1 MAMVND
7 NLKSNLFNETSVN
20 SPKEDYSFFEHIPIA
35 IFVQDFSQIK
45 QYIITKAEEQKVDVK
60 SFLLNTPDVIHKIN
74 SLHIIKEVNNAAV
87 KLYKAKNKE
96 DLLGNLQKMFT
107 KKSYTGFIKLVL
119 DILLG
124 EKTSKLET
132 VNKTFEGDEIDILIN
147 FKVQDG
153 YEETL
158 EKVFVT
164 VENITERVRDRK
176 KLIESENRYKEAQKI
191 AKIGSWSYIYATNE
205 LYWSSEAYQLLGIQ
219 KSKRKL
225 DLEFYL
231 SFVHEEDK
239 KLVDNFEISYLLKN
253 PHQNF
258 SYRLITSKG
267 ELIYLQETRNVICEG
282 NRVIKIIGIFQNITE
297 NILAERNLNSTKN
310 LLSNTI
316 SSIND
321 GFVILDKNSN
331 YLYVNKKAEI
341 LLGKN
346 SSELL
351 GKNIWV
357 EFPEKEGDVFYD
369 SFHKAIETNTTIHFE
384 NYFEPWNKWFDN
396 RIIPYKDG
404 VSMFFEEITEKKKA
418 ENKIKEAYNIINKSS
433 SVAFLTENK
442 YDFPVVFVSENS
454 KKLFGY
460 SYKEFLS
467 GAIKLHEV
475 IHPDDLPYIRSE
487 VFKLTKSTS
496 KREFKTNPFR
506 IITRQGNIKWLK
518 ANIDLIHNEQ
528 EEITHIQGI
537 VENITEQKIIEDQ
550 LFESNQRLKETF
562 NHTPLAS
569 IMWDLDMKVLD
580 WNKSAE
586 RIFGYTKEE
595 AIGKSANELILT
607 EDIIEEISEV
617 KKQLL
622 AQKGGFKYTN
632 INKTKNGSII
642 SCDWYNVT
650 LKDVN
655 GNITGM
661 ASLVEDITEKI
672 DYKKQIEKSEKKYRE
687 IFQKSIDPVFVLNN
701 GIFIEA
707 NEAAIKLFGFETKDD
722 LLKIHP
728 SEISPEKQPNG
739 KLSFDEANKVI
750 NIAIE
755 KGFHRFI
762 WYHKNAKGRVFPA
775 EVTLTKIEEFSNS
788 ISIHAVV
795 KDITDRVK
803 QDTLEDVLYNISKAA
818 LTINDFKQFSFF
830 IKKQLELIINTN
842 NFYIALCNKKTGII
856 STPIF
861 IDEKEE
867 VEDFPAENSL
877 TGYVIKTKK
886 PLLLTNDEH
895 QQLIKKGEVSLIG
908 SSAECWLGVPLIIK
922 DDAIGAI
929 VVQSYNNKDEYNLSD
944 VNLLE
949 FVADQISTTIQ
960 RKKKDDELKQ
970 ALLKAQES
978 DKLKSSFLANM
989 SHEIRTPMN
998 GIIGFSEFLLDPN
1011 LKEVN
1016 RKKYAKV
1023 IINSSKRLLSIVNDI
1038 LDISKIE
1045 AGMVKLNYENVN
1057 LNHLLDD
1064 LYTFYKPIVEEQN
1077 LALIYNKEIDNLKSV
1092 VETDKNKLNQ
1102 ILTNLISN
1110 AIKFTNE
1117 GSIEF
1122 GCHIKN
1128 NMVEFYVKDT
1138 GIGIK
1143 EELIDKIF
1151 QRFTQADMPKNK
1163 QIIGTGLGLA
1173 ISKKFVEL
1181 FNGDIWLESSKKG
1194 TTVYFTIPYIKKM
1207 PNVSTVIEKVK
1218 NMVPNQNQKLT
1229 ILVAEDEEYN
1239 RMYINE
1245 LFSKTNYTIIEA
1257 YDGKMAI
1264 ELFKKEDKIDLVL
1277 MDIKMPKMDGIE
1289 AMKII
1294 KSLKSIPIIALSAF
1308 AMESDKVDAL
1318 KEGFDNYLTKPINK
1332 KALFELIN
1340 EYAN

>member
-1 MAMVND
+1 MANN
-7 NLKSNLFNETSVN
+7 NLKSNLFNETAVN
-20 SPKEDYSFFEHIPIA
+20 TPKEDYFFFEHIPIA

-45 QYIITKAEEQKVDVK
+45 HYIVTKAAEEKVDIK
-60 SFLLNTPDVIHKIN
+60 SFLLHTPDVIHKIN
-74 SLHIIKEVNNAAV
+74 SLHIIKEVNKAAV
-87 KLYKAKNKE
+87 KLYKAKSKE
-96 DLLGNLQKMFT
+96 ELLGGLQNMFT
-107 KKSYTGFIKLVL
+107 KKSHTGFMKLVL

-124 EKTSKLET
+124 EKTSKIET

-153 YEETL
+153 YENTL
-158 EKVFVT
+158 EKVIVT

-191 AKIGSWSYIYATNE
+191 AKIGSWSYIYATNQ

-219 KSKRKL
+219 KSQRKL

-239 KLVDNFEISYLLKN
+239 KLVDNFEIEYLLKN
-253 PHQNF
+253 PHQNLT
-258 SYRLITSKG
+258 YRLITKQNK
-267 ELIYLQETRNVICEG
+267 LIYVQETRNVIYEG
-282 NRVIKIIGIFQNITE
+282 NKIIKIIGIFQNITE

-321 GFVILDKNSN
+321 GFIILDKNSN

-341 LLGKN
+341 LLGKK
-346 SSELL
+346 SEELL

-369 SFHKAIETNTTIHFE
+369 SFYKAVKTNTTIHFE
-384 NYFEPWNKWFDN
+384 NYFEPWQKWFDN
-396 RIIPYKDG
+396 RIIPYKEG
-404 VSMFFEEITEKKKA
+404 VSIFFEEITDKKRT

-433 SVAFLTENK
+433 SVAFLAENK
-442 YDFPVVFVSENS
+442 RTFPIVFASENS
-454 KKLFGY
+454 EKLLGY
-460 SYKEFLS
+460 SYKEFIN
-467 GAIKLHEV
+467 GTIKLHQI
-475 IHPDDLPYIRSE
+475 IHPEHLTYIKSE
-487 VFKLTKSTS
+487 IFRLARKTS
-496 KREFKTNPFR
+496 KNEFKTKPFK
-506 IITRQGNIKWLK
+506 IITKQKNIKWLK
-518 ANIDLIHNEQ
+518 ANIDLIYNEQ
-528 EEITHIQGI
+528 DEITHIQGI

-569 IMWDLDMKVLD
+569 IMWDLNLKVLD

-586 RIFGYTKEE
+586 RIFGYTKQE

-607 EDIIEEISEV
+607 EEIIEEIAEV

-632 INKTKNGSII
+632 INRTKNGSII
-642 SCDWYNVT
+642 NCDWYNVT
-650 LKDVN
+650 LKDIY

-672 DYKKQIEKSEKKYRE
+672 NSKKQIEKSEKKYRE
-687 IFQKSIDPVFVLNN
+687 IFEKAVDPVLVIKEGLFVDCNESTLKVFGYPTKQLLLN
-701 GIFIEA
+701 
-707 NEAAIKLFGFETKDD
+707 T
-722 LLKIHP
+722 HP
-728 SEISPEKQPNG
+728 SQLSPKTQFDGENSFEKA
-739 KLSFDEANKVI
+739 EEMMR
-750 NIAIE
+750 IALE
-755 KGFHRFI
+755 KGSHRFR
-762 WYHKNAKGRVFPA
+762 WDHQQKNGHVFPA
-775 EVTLTKIEEFSNS
+775 EVSLTRIDDFENNPT
-788 ISIHAVV
+788 IHTVIR
-795 KDITDRVK
+795 DITDRVK
-803 QDTLEDVLYNISKAA
+803 QDTLEDILYNISKAA

-830 IKKQLELIINTN
+830 IKKQLQSIINTN
-842 NFYIALCNKKTGII
+842 NFYIALCNKETGII
-856 STPIF
+856 TTPVF
-861 IDEKEE
+861 VDEKEE

-908 SSAECWLGVPLIIK
+908 SYAECWLGVPLIIK
-922 DDAIGAI
+922 DIAIGAI
-929 VVQSYNNKDEYNLSD
+929 VVQSYDNKEEYNLND

-1011 LKEVN
+1011 LKEIN

-1045 AGMVKLNYENVN
+1045 AGMIKLNYENVN

-1064 LYTFYKPIVEEQN
+1064 MFTFYKPIAKEQN
-1077 LALIYNKEIDNLKSV
+1077 LTLIYNKKIDNLKSV
-1092 VETDKNKLNQ
+1092 VETDKTKLNQ

-1143 EELIDKIF
+1143 SELIDKIF
-1151 QRFTQADMPKNK
+1151 ERFTQADMPKNK

-1181 FNGDIWLESSKKG
+1181 FNGNIWLESSKKG

-1207 PNVSTVIEKVK
+1207 QNVSTVIEKVK
-1218 NMVPNQNQKLT
+1218 NTASNQNQKLT

-1245 LFSKTNYTIIEA
+1245 LFSKTDYTIIEA
-1257 YDGKMAI
+1257 YDGEMAI
-1264 ELFKKEDKIDLVL
+1264 ELFKKEEKIDLVL
-1277 MDIKMPKMDGIE
+1277 MDIKMPKMDGVE

-1294 KSLKSIPIIALSAF
+1294 KSLKSVPIIALSAF
-1308 AMESDKVDAL
+1308 AMESDKVGAL